1 MKITF
6 DFDEK
11 VVSISEEVD
20 LVEFIDKVK
29 GILKTLNGWKLKATV
44 IKSSPNMYPSFPYVL
59 PNDEPMKITYTGT
72 GKVFK
77 KRNV

>member
-11 VVSISEEVD
+11 VVNISEEVD

-44 IKSSPNMYPSFPYVL
+44 IKSSPNMYPSFPYE
-59 PNDEPMKITYTGT
+59 DGSMKVRLLGM
-72 GKVFK
+72 GKVFRR
-77 KRNV
+77 RNV